1 MNDNWNPV
9 DQALPRSLTVRETLM
24 SDLFAG
30 ARVEAGHAGL
40 DREIRWVH
48 VLEVTGVTELLHGG
62 EMVLT
67 TGVGIGACLEK
78 QELFITSL
86 LQGEAACLCLELGPG
101 LSVLPPK
108 WKKQADRHAMPL
120 IVFPHTVRYVDIT
133 HELHSIILNRRRA
146 YQEALALESAQRNAD
161 SRMLRLLLDNSW
173 GAPGADSAQDALL
186 KDAADSMIGALDG
199 MNCKIV
205 AAEWLAGSGNRSAQA
220 AAELA
225 ADELRRKMR
234 SAGCLCIADA
244 EGGRMTALIAQP
256 ERAAAVRLRLE
267 ELAVD
272 VLAASVPGF
281 CCGASSRFS
290 SRSRAGEAKR
300 QALEALKLNRS
311 MLTARVRSM
320 GTAES
325 RQILS
330 YDELGVLQLLPSLLE
345 SGRLEPYVQD
355 HLGPLIQADRLRG
368 GDLLMTLKVFLDCDG
383 SKQEAARRL
392 FIVRQ
397 SLYYRLERIQE
408 LIGPVWAD
416 CEKRLAVQIA
426 LRAYMLLE
434 PGALPAVPIPR
445 SGSSNAKAGA
455 AQR

>member
-48 VLEVTGVTELLHGG
+48 VLEVTGVRELLHGG

-67 TGVGIGACLEK
+67 TGVGIGECLEK

-101 LSVLPPK
+101 LAVLPPK

-146 YQEALALESAQRNAD
+146 VQEARALESAQRSAD
-161 SRMLRLLLDNSW
+161 SRLLRLLLDNSR
-173 GAPGADSAQDALL
+173 GVPMAEFTQGALL

-199 MNCKIV
+199 MNCTIV
-205 AAEWLAGSGNRSAQA
+205 AAEWPAGSGNRSAQA

-234 SAGCLCIADA
+234 STGCLCIADA
-244 EGGRMTALIAQP
+244 EGGRLTALIALP
-256 ERAAAVRLRLE
+256 ERAAQLRLE

-311 MLTARVRSM
+311 MLTSRVRSM

-397 SLYYRLERIQE
+397 SLYYRLERIRE

-434 PGALPAVPIPR
+434 PGALPPVPIPR
-445 SGSSNAKAGA
+445 SGSSAAKAGA